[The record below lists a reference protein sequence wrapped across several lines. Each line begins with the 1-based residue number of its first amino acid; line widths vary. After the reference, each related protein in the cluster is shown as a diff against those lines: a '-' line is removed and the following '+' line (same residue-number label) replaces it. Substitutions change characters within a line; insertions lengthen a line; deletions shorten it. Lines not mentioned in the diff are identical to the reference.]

1 MSNRLTTLLTV
12 TLVALRAVPAAFL
25 SAWGQMG
32 EAEGLDR
39 DAEGRDL
46 LR

>member
-12 TLVALRAVPAAFL
+12 TLVGLRAVPAAFL
-25 SAWGQMG
+25 SAWRRMG